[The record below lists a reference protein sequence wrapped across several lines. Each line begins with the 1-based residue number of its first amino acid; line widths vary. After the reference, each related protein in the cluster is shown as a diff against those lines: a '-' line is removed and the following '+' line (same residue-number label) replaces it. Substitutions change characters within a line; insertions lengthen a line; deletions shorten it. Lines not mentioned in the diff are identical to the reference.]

1 MALPNYRNYWKQ
13 AGYEQEMA
21 DIEAAAASGDRD
33 KLTAAMTDRWL
44 SSCTLYG
51 SPNAVREGVEAWFD
65 AGVPTPILVPSS
77 TKGGQ
82 MVAIKEMFDTF
93 AS

>member
-1 MALPNYRNYWKQ
+1 MDSRHFVPRCGTSRYNPV
-13 AGYEQEMA
+13 
-21 DIEAAAASGDRD
+21 
-33 KLTAAMTDRWL
+33 TDTWL

-51 SPNAVREGVEAWFD
+51 SANAVREGVEAWFD

-82 MVAIKEMFDTF
+82 MVAIREMFDTF
-93 AS
+93 AG

>member
-1 MALPNYRNYWKQ
+1 MS
-13 AGYEQEMA
+13 
-21 DIEAAAASGDRD
+21 AS
-33 KLTAAMTDRWL
+33 L
-44 SSCTLYG
+44 
-51 SPNAVREGVEAWFD
+51 AVREPALARLTNRLERVRDEVEAWVD
-65 AGVPTPILVPSS
+65 AGVKTPILVPSS